1 MVSFFLGI
9 IFWFWPQVTDQWVVL
24 ASARVERRMDS
35 FLKQEIDVVIFN
47 ESIISFAGKDIVLE
61 GYMIPLE
68 ATVDQHYFVFSRF
81 PYQSCFF
88 CGAAGPETV
97 AEVYINEPM
106 PATEKRIQV
115 SGKLK
120 LNADDPLHLFYL
132 ITEAEVKILN

>member
-1 MVSFFLGI
+1 MSN
-9 IFWFWPQVTDQWVVL
+9 QWEIL
-24 ASARVERRMDS
+24 ASARVERRMDN
-35 FLKQEIDVVIFN
+35 FLQQETDIVIFN
-47 ESIISFAGKDIVLE
+47 ESIFSLEGKIIILE

-68 ATVDQHYFVFSRF
+68 AAVDQRFFVFSRF

-97 AEVYINEPM
+97 AEVYTHKAIPN
-106 PATEKRIQV
+106 TEKRIQV

-132 ITEAEVKILN
+132 ITEAEVKILD